1 MYENGN
7 AKIIPSIL
15 SNKPPCPGIIL
26 PVSLIFE
33 ILLKYEITIS
43 PIWLIVEIE
52 IIFFILCFF
61 EGFCSV
67 MPEAELSVIRG
78 YSPQSVH
85 GCVSLPPKHGVT

>member
-1 MYENGN
+1 MVRDDS
-7 AKIIPSIL
+7 PSVPDF
-15 SNKPPCPGIIL
+15 K
-26 PVSLIFE
+26 SLIE
-33 ILLKYEITIS
+33 PVWYIATLLKIKEIT
-43 PIWLIVEIE
+43 IVEIE

-78 YSPQSVH
+78 YSLQSVH